1 MAARRLIFVM
11 LVLLLAS
18 SIAAALVPVERDG
31 GSDTSSS
38 STTEAARP
46 PAGQVVQRTLDAA
59 GKRTA
64 RVRLALG
71 DALVLTVTAPRP
83 DQVEIADL
91 GELEDVDPG
100 APARFDLLPRE
111 PGTYEVRLLGRDRT
125 VGSIEVTSRRTPAK
139 AGRPS
144 EPGDQSD
151 RDSPGSSTT
160 GSTPGA
166 SSAS

>member
-18 SIAAALVPVERDG
+18 SIAAALVPVERDS

-38 STTEAARP
+38 PTTEADRP
-46 PAGQVVQRTLDAA
+46 PTSTVIQRTLDAS
-59 GKRTA
+59 GKRPAT
-64 RVRLALG
+64 VRLALG
-71 DALVLTVTAPRP
+71 DALALTVTAPRP

-125 VGSIEVTSRRTPAK
+125 VGSIEVTSGRAPRK
-139 AGRPS
+139 AGRAN
-144 EPGDQSD
+144 EPRGQSD
-151 RDSPGSSTT
+151 RDSPGSSTA